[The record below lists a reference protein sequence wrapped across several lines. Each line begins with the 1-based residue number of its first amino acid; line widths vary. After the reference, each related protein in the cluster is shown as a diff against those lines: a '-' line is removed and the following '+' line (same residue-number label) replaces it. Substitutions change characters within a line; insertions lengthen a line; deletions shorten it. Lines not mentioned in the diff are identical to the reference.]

1 MKSIEK
7 LIDDIDLL
15 VTDIENLCPEIED
28 EEDERLWEKT
38 IRISSKMSDLKYDFE
53 DLNWDVTRRY
63 SRMDALEKD
72 FKSFLL
78 GPRITLGDIEAEI
91 FATVAFVGIALML
104 VLMFVDIDYGLGEF
118 LAYFAGV
125 FAASIG
131 VYSYHRGMKEWQ
143 QEQYKAYFKKYGKE

>member
-7 LIDDIDLL
+7 LIDDINLL
-15 VTDIENLCPEIED
+15 MTDIENLCPEIED
-28 EEDERLWEKT
+28 EEDERLWDKT
-38 IRISSKMSDLKYDFE
+38 ISISNKMSDLKYDFE
-53 DLNWDVTRRY
+53 DLNWDVTRRH
-63 SRMDALEKD
+63 SRMNALEKD

-78 GPRITLGDIEAEI
+78 GPRITLSDIEVEI
-91 FATVAFVGIALML
+91 FVTVTFVGIALIL
-104 VLMFVDIDYGLGEF
+104 VLMFANIDYGLGEF

-143 QEQYKAYFKKYGKE
+143 QDQYKAYLKKYDKE